1 MVFESF
7 VNLFKVDYFNN
18 ILRTAKNISTN
29 LLIGADL
36 WQTEWD
42 VEYFEGTMEDSVGDI
57 LPKLDF
63 GVIFR
68 SKFDDWFSD
77 CQNGFG
83 EGWCP

>member
-1 MVFESF
+1 MV
-7 VNLFKVDYFNN
+7 
-18 ILRTAKNISTN
+18 
-29 LLIGADL
+29 
-36 WQTEWD
+36 
-42 VEYFEGTMEDSVGDI
+42 DSAGDI

-83 EGWCP
+83 EGGCQYDI